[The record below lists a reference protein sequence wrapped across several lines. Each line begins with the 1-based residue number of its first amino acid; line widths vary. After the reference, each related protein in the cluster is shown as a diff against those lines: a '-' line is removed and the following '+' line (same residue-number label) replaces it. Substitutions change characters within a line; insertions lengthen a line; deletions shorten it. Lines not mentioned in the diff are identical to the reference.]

1 MGYSRHCCDGCAC
14 GVKSRNLLPCD
25 LAPLKSL
32 SVDQISLLSA
42 NQITSFL
49 NAVQTDTVGVVGVQT
64 NLEHASHVAWKV

>member
-1 MGYSRHCCDGCAC
+1 M
-14 GVKSRNLLPCD
+14 SRNLLPCD

-64 NLEHASHVAWKV
+64 NLEHASHVVWKV